1 MAFRD
6 VRKQAEPDP
15 RRMVQA
21 PQVADLGGGKLYAT
35 GEAGSVGDT
44 SPNFYDDPTVNS
56 VVKLPSQKEAEQ
68 YTGASP
74 SFYGVQRPGD
84 WQRLVQRQMAEDVV
98 GKGALNRAGDARL
111 RRAQFGSPQ

>member
-6 VRKQAEPDP
+6 VRKQAAPDP
-15 RRMVQA
+15 RGMVQA

-35 GEAGSVGDT
+35 GAPGSVGDT

-56 VVKLPSQKEAEQ
+56 VVKLPSKQQAEE
-68 YTGASP
+68 YTGAHP

-98 GKGALNRAGDARL
+98 GKETLNRAGDARV
-111 RRAQFGSPQ
+111 RRAQFGMPS